1 MISSEAAANEMNRQL
16 ASYADRPTGK
26 ERKGDLVSGLCCVTH
41 IKKQNNKHTCSSSA
55 YCVFIMKQEGDK
67 SELSN
72 LVPHYT
78 NRIRKKK
85 PDQIVVK

>member
-1 MISSEAAANEMNRQL
+1 MQTDQL
-16 ASYADRPTGK
+16 GRK
-26 ERKGDLVSGLCCVTH
+26 EREILSQDSVVLH
-41 IKKQNNKHTCSSSA
+41 ILKNKTTNIR
-55 YCVFIMKQEGDK
+55 VPPLPTVFFFIMKQEGDK

-85 PDQIVVK
+85 A

>member
-26 ERKGDLVSGLCCVTH
+26 ERKGDLVSGLVVLH
-41 IKKQNNKHTCSSSA
+41 ILKNKTTNIR
-55 YCVFIMKQEGDK
+55 VPPLPTVFFFIMKQEGDK

-85 PDQIVVK
+85 A